1 MLVLIT
7 IRKLRTL
14 MVGAR
19 VPLETVEEISREI
32 KEDFHLIHSDLNR
45 RAIERELVQPKGF
58 ES

>member
-1 MLVLIT
+1 
-7 IRKLRTL
+7 

-19 VPLETVEEISREI
+19 VPLETVEEISREM

-45 RAIERELVQPKGF
+45 RSIERELVQSKGF